1 MYKRSAH
8 SVAYFSQSQWVA
20 PPAEMLGPLIV
31 DSLEATRRFSA
42 VVQTG
47 TPVAADLRLDLDLA
61 ELYQDFSSQPG
72 SVHLSLRAQLLD
84 MNRRQVLATQQFD
97 YAVSL
102 EADNAASGVEALNTS
117 LDEFLP
123 ELVKFCVEK
132 GSDQP
137 VDRRSRRY

>member
-1 MYKRSAH
+1 MAEDI
-8 SVAYFSQSQWVA
+8 VATSEVVRKGVQ
-20 PPAEMLGPLIV
+20 
-31 DSLEATRRFSA
+31 ATREDMRM
-42 VVQTG
+42 
-47 TPVAADLRLDLDLA
+47 L
-61 ELYQDFSSQPG
+61 SQ
-72 SVHLSLRAQLLD
+72 RAQLLD

-102 EADNAASGVEALNTS
+102 EAGNAASGVEALNTS